1 MIRWLIGFLLL
12 SAASIPAA
20 LAQGALPTAPN
31 QAGPAANSPV
41 LPPVRT
47 AEDCGNGYSVLRD
60 DAAKVGVMIKAAS
73 DRHAPSGEFCE
84 LIDNYRQALMKVM
97 GYIEAN
103 SARCRLPTSAL
114 DQLRVN
120 DRSAERLQ
128 IRCCAQKPVPD
139 DQRPFK
145 VSF

>member
-20 LAQGALPTAPN
+20 LAQGALPTPSN
-31 QAGPAANSPV
+31 QAGPANSPA

-47 AEDCGNGYSVLRD
+47 AQDCSNGYSVLRD

-73 DRHAPSGEFCE
+73 DRHAPPGETCG
-84 LIDNYRQALMKVM
+84 LLNDYRQALVKVI

-103 SARCRLPTSAL
+103 AATCRLPHVL
-114 DQLRVN
+114 YQLRVN

-128 IRCCAQKPVPD
+128 MRFCAQKPEPD
-139 DQRPFK
+139 NQRPFK